1 MGAAP
6 RTGTGRRKP
15 VRTDSLTSWNGM
27 PRLMSIT
34 PEKKRD
40 SHIWEY
46 CRIQKVNCV
55 WKAHVW
61 MPRRARRTCSRCQG
75 A

>member
-34 PEKKRD
+34 PEKKEILTSGNIAGFER
-40 SHIWEY
+40 
-46 CRIQKVNCV
+46 
-55 WKAHVW
+55 
-61 MPRRARRTCSRCQG
+61 
-75 A
+75 